1 MQNRRWGYVISG
13 ALTVVALLAVVILSL
28 NYGIDFAG
36 GTLWSLRFEEPVAE
50 QQLGQLFADH
60 GLDSP
65 VVQQVESTASGYEY
79 VVRTPFAG
87 EEKRQ
92 EVLAA
97 LGDAFGEFTLV
108 SFDDVSPS
116 IGVEIQS
123 NALKALLFAIAGMII
138 YITLRFEYRFA
149 VTAIVALFHDI
160 IMMIG
165 VFALFQFEV
174 DTTFVAAILTIFGY
188 SVNDTII
195 IYDRIR
201 ENRRYYRRDQLL
213 ELVND
218 SVNQTLAR
226 TINTSLT
233 TILAIGAVAQ
243 FGGETLRPFAIA
255 LVVGIVVGT
264 YSSIFVASSLWL
276 DWSLRGA
283 SRRLQNVKAPS

>member
-1 MQNRRWGYVISG
+1 
-13 ALTVVALLAVVILSL
+13 
-28 NYGIDFAG
+28 
-36 GTLWSLRFEEPVAE
+36 
-50 QQLGQLFADH
+50 
-60 GLDSP
+60 LDSP

-188 SVNDTII
+188 
-195 IYDRIR
+195 
-201 ENRRYYRRDQLL
+201 
-213 ELVND
+213 
-218 SVNQTLAR
+218 
-226 TINTSLT
+226 
-233 TILAIGAVAQ
+233 
-243 FGGETLRPFAIA
+243 
-255 LVVGIVVGT
+255 
-264 YSSIFVASSLWL
+264 
-276 DWSLRGA
+276 
-283 SRRLQNVKAPS
+283 